1 MKVARGFHNLGKA
14 ASRPAED
21 RLDDRRR
28 AESGCVLTVGN
39 YDGVH
44 LGHQHMIRV
53 LNERAA
59 ELSCASA
66 VLVFEPSSKEFIDPA
81 GAPPRLT
88 RWREK
93 YLALAALGVDRLVTL
108 RFDDDIRA
116 MSPQCFVEK
125 LLVADLNVRHV
136 VVGDDFRYGAR
147 AQGTIHSLRAA
158 GEVHGF
164 GVEQIDPFI
173 VDGVRVSSTVVRE
186 RLERGDCAGAARLL
200 GRRYRMIGRV
210 AHGERLGR
218 TLGFPTAN
226 LRLMRRKS
234 PLWGILAV
242 RVHGIGAEP
251 LKGVASLGTRP
262 TVNGVEPLL
271 EVHVFDFVGDLYGRA
286 IEVEFV
292 AKLRDELKF
301 DSLDSMQVQ
310 MKVDAAQARDLLS
323 KVDSG

>member
-1 MKVARGFHNLGKA
+1 MKVARGLHNLGKA
-14 ASRPAED
+14 AGGPADGRLNDRRPAV
-21 RLDDRRR
+21 
-28 AESGCVLTVGN
+28 SGCVLTVGN

-44 LGHQHMIRV
+44 LGHQRMIRV
-53 LNERAA
+53 LKERAA
-59 ELSCASA
+59 ELGCAST

-93 YLALAALGVDRLVTL
+93 YLALATLGVDRLVTL
-108 RFDDDIRA
+108 RFDDDMRA

-125 LLVADLNVRHV
+125 LLLADLNVRHV
-136 VVGDDFRYGAR
+136 VVGDDFRYGAK

-158 GEVHGF
+158 GESQGF
-164 GVEQIDPFI
+164 GVEQVDPFI
-173 VDGVRVSSTVVRE
+173 VDGVRVSSTAIRE

-242 RVHGIGAEP
+242 RVHGIDAQH
-251 LKGVASLGTRP
+251 LNGVAGFAGSACVRFSGRSLRTR
-262 TVNGVEPLL
+262 NRSR
-271 EVHVFDFVGDLYGRA
+271 VHR
-286 IEVEFV
+286 E
-292 AKLRDELKF
+292 
-301 DSLDSMQVQ
+301 
-310 MKVDAAQARDLLS
+310 AAR
-323 KVDSG
+323 